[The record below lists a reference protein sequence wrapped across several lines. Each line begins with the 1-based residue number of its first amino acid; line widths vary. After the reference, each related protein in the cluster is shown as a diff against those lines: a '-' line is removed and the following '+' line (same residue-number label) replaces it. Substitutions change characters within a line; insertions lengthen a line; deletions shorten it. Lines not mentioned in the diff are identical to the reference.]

1 MAMAGL
7 RLKLRPHERVL
18 INGAVIENGA
28 SQIELR
34 VVSPNTR
41 ILRLRD
47 ALHPDAVNTPT
58 ERVCYIA
65 QLLVAGEAGAEEA
78 APQFVRGVAAL
89 KQVFLDPGSQAV
101 MDQALRFVHA
111 GNYYRAMQCMRRLLA
126 YEQLVLG
133 NPAYAQG
140 AGKVTDQPH
149 VQSVGQSPSPMP
161 PACG

>member
-28 SQIELR
+28 SQVELR
-34 VVSPNTR
+34 VVSPDTR

-47 ALHPDAVNTPT
+47 ALHPEAVHTPT

-78 APQFVRGVAAL
+78 VPQFVRGVAAL

-111 GNYYRAMQCMRRLLA
+111 GNYYKAMQCMRRILA
-126 YEQLVLG
+126 YERLVLE
-133 NPAYAQG
+133 NPAYAKRG
-140 AGKVTDQPH
+140 GKEPEEPH
-149 VQSVGQSPSPMP
+149 VRSVRRNLSPVP
-161 PACG
+161 PAPA